1 MNEEMIQKLVAEV
14 CRQVMAAPAA
24 KGSAPTSTPF
34 SGAKVITDPMTMGGP
49 SPRVQ
54 KKLAAFVNIQPEVCV
69 ERALLVTKAYQE
81 TEGLPVYVRRAHAL
95 ETILDNM
102 TIFIGDDE
110 LIVGNQCSKPRSSP
124 IFPEFSCGWIE
135 PELDTMAHRDGDA
148 FQISEEN
155 KAALRAIF
163 PYWKGK
169 TNNELATNLMPPEC
183 LEAMMAGVYT
193 FGNYYY
199 NGVGHISVDYRKVL
213 EKGLNG
219 IIAEAAD
226 AKAKLDVADAE
237 DLRKCHFLSSVIT
250 SCKAVIRF
258 AARFAAE
265 AEKQAA
271 ACSNSVRKAE
281 LAEIAR
287 ICRKVP
293 AEPAGSF
300 HEACQAWWFT
310 HLVIQIESNGHSVS
324 PGRFDQYMYPHYAK
338 DSSITV
344 EKAQEL
350 VDLLF
355 IKLTELNKI
364 RDAESTKAF
373 GGYPLFQNMIV
384 GGVNRKGEDAT
395 NTISYICLQA
405 AQNTKLYQP
414 SLSVRIHENTPH
426 LFYQKA
432 AQTTRVGLGIPAYY
446 NDRVI
451 IPALLARGLARED
464 ARDYCMIGCV
474 EPQCGGKT
482 EGWHDAAFFNLAK
495 IVELTMNDG
504 VCPACNK
511 QLGPKTGHATSFTT
525 FEQFKEAYTKQMEHF
540 VRLLAIADNAVDLT
554 HARNMPLP
562 FLSCMVED
570 CIGRGKSVQE
580 GGATYNFTGPQGVG
594 VANAGDSLTAVKKL
608 VFEDKALTM
617 EQLKKAIDANFEGPE
632 GEAIR
637 QMLLNRAPKYGND
650 VDYADLLARE
660 SAMIYCKEVD
670 KYHNPRGG
678 QFQPGLYPASANVPM
693 GAAVMA
699 TPDGRKAHTPLA
711 DGVSPSGGLD
721 QSGPTASALS
731 VAKLDHAE
739 ASNGTLL
746 NMKFHPNAVKDER
759 GLENLIAVTETLFTH
774 GGSHVQY
781 NVVSKETLLDAQKNP
796 EEYRGL
802 VVRVAGYSAFF
813 TALDSRIQNDII
825 ARTEQVF

>member
-124 IFPEFSCGWIE
+124 IFPEFSCNWIE

-271 ACSNSVRKAE
+271 ACSNPVRKAE

-300 HEACQAWWFT
+300 HEACQSWWFT
-310 HLVIQIESNGHSVS
+310 HLAIQIESNGHSVS

-338 DSSITV
+338 DPSITA

-395 NTISYICLQA
+395 NSISYICLQA

-632 GEAIR
+632 SEAIR

-781 NVVSKETLLDAQKNP
+781 NVVGKETLLDAQKNP

>member
-1 MNEEMIQKLVAEV
+1 MLQKLIAEV
-14 CRQVMAAPAA
+14 CKQVMAPAAGAAPA
-24 KGSAPTSTPF
+24 PCR
-34 SGAKVITDPMTMGGP
+34 SGGKEIVDPMTMVGP
-49 SPRVQ
+49 TPRIQ
-54 KKLAAFVNIQPEVCV
+54 KKLEAFVKIQPEVCV

-81 TEGLPVYVRRAHAL
+81 TEGLPVYTRRAHVL

-102 TIFIGDDE
+102 SIFISDDE
-110 LIVGNQCSKPRSSP
+110 LIVGNQCSKPRSAP
-124 IFPEFSCGWIE
+124 IFPEFSCDWIE

-169 TNNELATNLMPPEC
+169 TNNELATNLMPKES
-183 LEAMMAGVYT
+183 LQAMMAGVYT

-199 NGVGHISVDYRKVL
+199 NGVGHISVGYWKVL
-213 EKGLNG
+213 EKGFNG
-219 IIAEAAD
+219 IIADAAD
-226 AKAKLDVADAE
+226 AKAKLDIADAE
-237 DLRKCHFLSSVIT
+237 DLKKCHFYNGIIT
-250 SCKAVIRF
+250 VCKAAIRF
-258 AARFAAE
+258 AARFAE
-265 AEKQAA
+265 LAEKQAA
-271 ACSNSVRKAE
+271 ACACPTRKAE
-281 LAEIAR
+281 LLEIAR

-300 HEACQAWWFT
+300 HEACQSWWFT
-310 HLVIQIESNGHSVS
+310 HLIIQLESNGHSVS
-324 PGRFDQYMYPHYAK
+324 PGRFDQYMFPHFAK
-338 DSSITV
+338 DSSITL

-364 RDAESTKAF
+364 RDSESTKAF

-384 GGVNRKGEDAT
+384 GGVNRQGDDAT
-395 NTISYICLQA
+395 NPISYICLQA

-426 LFYQKA
+426 AFYLKA
-432 AQTTRVGLGIPAYY
+432 VQTTRVGLGIPAYY

-451 IPALLARGLARED
+451 VPALLARGLARED
-464 ARDYCMIGCV
+464 ARDYAMIGCV

-495 IVELTMNDG
+495 IVELAMNDG
-504 VCPACNK
+504 VCPMCGM
-511 QLGPKTGHATSFTT
+511 QLGPKTGKATSFTT
-525 FEQFKEAYTKQMEHF
+525 FEQFKDAYTKQMEYF
-540 VRLLAIADNAVDLT
+540 VRLLAIADNAVDQT
-554 HARNMPLP
+554 HAENMPLP

-570 CIGRGKSVQE
+570 CIGRGKSLQE
-580 GGATYNFTGPQGVG
+580 GGAIYNFTGPQGVG
-594 VANAGDSLTAVKKL
+594 VANAGDCLTAVRKL

-617 EQLKKAIDANFEGPE
+617 EQVKQAMDKNFEGPE
-632 GEAIR
+632 AEAIR

-650 VDYADLLARE
+650 IDYADQLARE
-660 SAMIYCKEVD
+660 AALIYCREVD

-678 QFQPGLYPASANVPM
+678 KFQPGLYPASANVPM
-693 GAAVMA
+693 GACVLA
-699 TPDGRKAHTPLA
+699 TPDGRKAYTPLA

-746 NMKFHPNAVKDER
+746 NMKFHPNAVKDDR

-781 NVVSKETLLDAQKNP
+781 NVVSREMLLDAQAHP

>member
-364 RDAESTKAF
+364 RDAESTRVF

-464 ARDYCMIGCV
+464 ARDYAMIGCV

-495 IVELTMNDG
+495 IVELAMNDG

-562 FLSCMVED
+562 FLSCMVEN
-570 CIGRGKSVQE
+570 CIGRGKSLQE
-580 GGATYNFTGPQGVG
+580 GGAIYNFTGPQGVG
-594 VANAGDSLTAVKKL
+594 VANAGDSLAAVKKL

-617 EQLKKAIDANFEGPE
+617 EQLKKAVDANFEGTE

-650 VDYADLLARE
+650 IDYVDQLARE
-660 SAMIYCKEVD
+660 SAMIYCREVD

-693 GAAVMA
+693 GGAVMA